1 MKFRFALALIIL
13 ACTFAMSVA
22 AQESQWSLTKGDNI
36 IEVTSAGIHV
46 KQRDPKDIN
55 AFALG
60 RKPLHFTD
68 SAAWRVA
75 FDVRYGQL
83 QPVGSTVKLG
93 IGDKLIGAVGAD
105 QTGMK
110 VYLGND
116 TVKFLQ
122 PTDSEWHHFEFVC
135 DGVTSSV
142 WHNGVKV
149 KEEPT
154 QGKPDTLIVGAWSEG
169 KWLSRQT
176 ELWMRNLEV
185 TTPHTVSSGPAPV
198 TTLPAPAQTLSPAAE
213 VIALRPDDTN
223 IICQVG
229 DRLQIAG
236 AVTLEQS
243 FDNCVLLVDG
253 SVAATRYPNLPIDHY
268 SFVWTPKTPGNHTL
282 ELRYTNFHS
291 KATVRRLLVAA
302 LDAAPAAFDALPAS
316 AGTDT
321 PVTVSGV
328 GPHPLPLAR
337 VDFYF
342 NDKPIGAVTAAPF
355 TATLPIEQITQPGTY
370 PVKFIAYD
378 AAGHP
383 FHSHTSLL
391 NIPQR
396 VQVTAPRT
404 FTLRSAGDKASLA
417 ASVLPGIKVA
427 KISYSIVH
435 ADASHY
441 EILADVTSAPFSA
454 DVDLSNRAS
463 GDYWVRAIATSAAGN
478 SYEAW
483 AVQLTLTNMPDDN
496 RKVQEAKDRAAA
508 EAKVAAIAA
517 DNAKR
522 QVASDHGDAERAANL
537 QVFAPRPGYDEAIF
551 RDQLTRLAF
560 YAPELRK
567 GIVGTVHALAV
578 LTINDEVVTGIPF
591 TVSAL
596 VRPGSGQVTFL
607 ANAAEDTRIAVQQAA
622 EYCKMLT
629 APQQWDWSK
638 YDLTVGYDRN
648 EIKSSGP
655 SAGLADAVAI
665 LSCSFKLPVDNSVAM
680 TGAVTLQGQVQPVG
694 GVDFKAE
701 AAFSDPAIHTI
712 IVPAG
717 TLSSDDLTRLYISEP
732 ALCFSRRVVMVH
744 TVEEAAKE
752 AIIGWSHSDYEKEEN
767 LVQGGLR
774 HFAKGEDKLAVA
786 AFQAAHD
793 IDPNNWTATFWI
805 AMIDLVHKQQAEDAV
820 AAQTAANNKILGIK

>member
-1 MKFRFALALIIL
+1 MKLSPIFAITVLL
-13 ACTFAMSVA
+13 CTLVSPVT
-22 AQESQWSLTKGDNI
+22 AQDSQWSLTKGVNI
-36 IEVTSAGIHV
+36 LEAGPADIHV
-46 KQRDPKDIN
+46 KQRDPKDTN
-55 AFALG
+55 AFALA
-60 RKPLHFTD
+60 RKPLHLTG
-68 SAAWRVA
+68 AAWRVA
-75 FDVRYGQL
+75 FDVRYGEL

-93 IGDKLIGAVGAD
+93 IGDTLIGAIGGD
-105 QTGMK
+105 QKGIT

-116 TVKFLQ
+116 TSKYLQ
-122 PTDSEWHHFEFVC
+122 PTDSVWHHFEFVC

-169 KWLSRQT
+169 KWLGQQT
-176 ELWMRNLEV
+176 ELWMRNLECSNSDLPSPV
-185 TTPHTVSSGPAPV
+185 QLPPRAGIPAIK
-198 TTLPAPAQTLSPAAE
+198 SPFIPIRSA
-213 VIALRPDDTN
+213 DTN
-223 IICQVG
+223 VTCQVG

-236 AVTLEQS
+236 SVTMDGI
-243 FDNCVLLVDG
+243 FDSCLLMADG
-253 SVAATRYPNLPIDHY
+253 AVAATRTPSVPTDDY
-268 SFVWTPKTPGNHTL
+268 SFTWTPETAGTHTL
-282 ELRYTNFHS
+282 ELRYTNLHS
-291 KATVRRLLVAA
+291 KSIVRRLLITAA
-302 LDAAPAAFDALPAS
+302 
-316 AGTDT
+316 DT
-321 PVTVSGV
+321 PPAVISDLPGSAVADTQVTVIGV
-328 GPHPLPLAR
+328 GSHPFPLAR

-342 NDKPIGAVTAAPF
+342 NDKPISAVTAAPF
-355 TATLPIEQITQPGTY
+355 AATLPVEQITQPGSY
-370 PVKFIAYD
+370 PVRFIAYD

-383 FHSHTSLL
+383 FHSHSSFI

-404 FTLRSAGDKASLA
+404 FTLRSAGDKANLT
-417 ASVLPGIKVA
+417 ASVLPNIKVS
-427 KISYSIVH
+427 KVSFSIVH
-435 ADASHY
+435 ADASHF
-441 EILADVTSAPFSA
+441 ETLADVTSAPYSA
-454 DVDLSNRAS
+454 NVDLSSRAS

-483 AVQLTLTNMPDDN
+483 AVQVTLINIPDDERN
-496 RKVQEAKDRAAA
+496 AQEIKERAAVEAKAASIAA
-508 EAKVAAIAA
+508 E
-517 DNAKR
+517 NAKR
-522 QVASDHGDAERAANL
+522 QGASDHDAAERAANL

-551 RDQLTRLAF
+551 RDQLVRLAS
-560 YAPELRK
+560 YEPGLRR
-567 GIVGTVHALAV
+567 GTVGTVHALAV
-578 LTINDEVVTGIPF
+578 LTINDEAVTGIPF

-607 ANAAEDTRIAVQQAA
+607 ANAADDTRLAVQQAA

-648 EIKSSGP
+648 DIKSSGP

-701 AAFSDPAIHTI
+701 AAFNDPAIHTI

-717 TLSSDDLTRLYISEP
+717 TVSSEDLTRLYISEP
-732 ALCFSRRVVMVH
+732 ALCFSRRVVMVN
-744 TVEEAAKE
+744 TVEEAGKE
-752 AIIGWSHSDYEKEEN
+752 AIVGWSHSNYIKEET

-793 IDPNNWTATFWI
+793 IDPNNWTASFWI
-805 AMIDLVHKQQAEDAV
+805 AMIDLVHKQHAEDAM
-820 AAQTAANNKILGIK
+820 AAQTAANNKIFGIK